1 MKKLLSALALL
12 SLLGGC
18 ATHQSPTGRGQTL
31 LFSPAE
37 MNQLGAASFE
47 EMKKQQKISKDSKVN
62 AYVGC
67 VANRVTAAL
76 PDKSQR
82 WEVVVFDS
90 PQVNAF
96 ALPGG
101 HIGVYTGLLKVAE
114 NQDQLAVVLGHEV
127 AHVLAQHSNEQVSRA
142 QMTGTGLQLANVALG
157 AGGIANRDLYM
168 AALGLGAQVGYIL
181 PFGREQESE
190 ADVMGL
196 ELMARAGFDPR
207 AGTILWQNMAKAG
220 GAQGPELLSTHPS
233 HNTRIRDLARLEQ
246 QVMPLYEA
254 ARASGVKTCQM
265 TK

>member
-1 MKKLLSALALL
+1 MKNLFCSLALL
-12 SLLGGC
+12 ALLGGC

-31 LFSPAE
+31 LFSTAE
-37 MNQLGAASFE
+37 MNQLGASSFE
-47 EMKKQQKISKDSKVN
+47 EMKKQQKISKDSKIN
-62 AYVGC
+62 AYVAC

-76 PDKSQR
+76 PNNNEH

-142 QMTGTGLQLANVALG
+142 QLTGTGLQLANVALG
-157 AGGIANRDLYM
+157 AGGVANRDLYM

-181 PFGREQESE
+181 PFGREQETE

-207 AGTILWQNMAKAG
+207 AGTKLWQNMAKVG
-220 GAQGPELLSTHPS
+220 GEQGPELLSTHPS
-233 HNTRIRDLARLEQ
+233 HSTRISELSKLEQ
-246 QVMPLYEA
+246 KVLPLYEA
-254 ARASGVKTCQM
+254 AKAAGVKNCQI